1 MDVIAQVNRADTV
14 LKLRAAFIGFHLHV
28 KRANR
33 CFILGIGYLP
43 LMKFLTL
50 AKFPRRNNKTDPPGK
65 TLMTVVTPFISVSSL
80 SS

>member
-1 MDVIAQVNRADTV
+1 MDVIAQVNRTDTI
-14 LKLRAAFIGFHLHV
+14 LKIGTALIGFHLHV

-33 CFILGIGYLP
+33 CFILGVGYLS
-43 LMKFLTL
+43 LMKFLPL